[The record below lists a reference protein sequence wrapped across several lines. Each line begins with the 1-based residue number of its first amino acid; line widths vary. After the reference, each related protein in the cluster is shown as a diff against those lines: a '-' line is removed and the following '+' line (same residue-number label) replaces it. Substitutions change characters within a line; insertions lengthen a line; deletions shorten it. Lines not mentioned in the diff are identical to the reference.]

1 MFDLGWLE
9 ILIIAVTALIV
20 VGPKD
25 LPNLF
30 KKVGVF
36 VGKAKAMGR
45 EFQRGMEDAADQS
58 GLNEASAALNK
69 MNSLKESPTNI
80 KRKVVNEYFEKNKS
94 PSKFSSKNNVA
105 ENKKGTAKQSS
116 KKTKSVIVSKDK
128 DNKINDKKSKKLTST
143 PKTEKSSQNKN
154 LKESSKPVLKKNTEV
169 RKNKTSK
176 K

>member
-9 ILIIAVTALIV
+9 ILIIAITALIV

-69 MNSLKESPTNI
+69 MNNLKESPTNL

-94 PSKFSSKNNVA
+94 PSKFSSKDNVA
-105 ENKKGTAKQSS
+105 TSKKVTAKQSD
-116 KKTKSVIVSKDK
+116 KKTKSNKVSKDK
-128 DNKINDKKSKKLTST
+128 NNRINNKNSQKSTTNFKTKKTTQNNILNKKPKVVNKKNVESKQNKT
-143 PKTEKSSQNKN
+143 PK
-154 LKESSKPVLKKNTEV
+154 
-169 RKNKTSK
+169 
-176 K
+176 

>member
-58 GLNEASAALNK
+58 GLNEASAAINK
-69 MNSLKESPTNI
+69 MNSLKETPTNL
-80 KRKVVNEYFEKNKS
+80 KRKVVNEYFEKGKTS
-94 PSKFSSKNNVA
+94 GKFSSVGKSEV
-105 ENKKGTAKQSS
+105 NKKHTSNQT
-116 KKTKSVIVSKDK
+116 KKRLPKMIQKL
-128 DNKINDKKSKKLTST
+128 DKKQLKQIKKI
-143 PKTEKSSQNKN
+143 
-154 LKESSKPVLKKNTEV
+154 
-169 RKNKTSK
+169 
-176 K
+176 